1 MADDAVN
8 PMRAADAAP
17 RCTARSKRTG
27 QPCRAPAVRGWRVC
41 RMHGAG
47 GGAPSG
53 PRNGRFRTGLHTA
66 EAVALRRLVAVLGRE
81 ARLLC
86 EEIEA

>member
-17 RCTARSKRTG
+17 RCSAHSKRTG
-27 QPCRAPAVRGWRVC
+27 EPCRAPAVRGLRVC

-47 GGAPSG
+47 GGAPTG
-53 PRNGRFRTGLHTA
+53 RRNGRFVTGRYTR
-66 EAVALRRLVAVLGRE
+66 EAIGFRRLVAVLARE
-81 ARLLC
+81 ARMVS
-86 EEIEA
+86 ETIE